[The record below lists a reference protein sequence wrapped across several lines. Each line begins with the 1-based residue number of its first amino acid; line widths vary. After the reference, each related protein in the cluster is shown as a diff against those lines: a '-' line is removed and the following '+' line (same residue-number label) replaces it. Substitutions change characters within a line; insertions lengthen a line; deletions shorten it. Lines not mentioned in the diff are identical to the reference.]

1 MVIHALNGICVEF
14 QETLA
19 GIKARETHISFE
31 ELFKNLTNYEKYLRK
46 KESNFAH
53 ILPLHMRANSSGFLK
68 RLSASNPIT
77 TKIVCQY
84 YDRVDYSAKNC
95 FKIWPKQQHQSSTFH
110 PSPNIA
116 ERRHRQ
122 IVETWLTFLHQ
133 ASLPLKYRSFAFQ
146 TAIYIVNRLFSKAIS
161 NKSPFECMLH
171 QSPNYSKLKMFGCL
185 CYP

>member
-1 MVIHALNGICVEF
+1 MKLIFHLKSYLKILQIMKSILERKNP
-14 QETLA
+14 TLL
-19 GIKARETHISFE
+19 IFFH
-31 ELFKNLTNYEKYLRK
+31 
-46 KESNFAH
+46 
-53 ILPLHMRANSSGFLK
+53 LHMRANSSGFLK

-133 ASLPLKYRSFAFQ
+133 ASLPLKYRSFSFQ
-146 TAIYIVNRLFSKAIS
+146 SAIYIVNRLFSKAIS
-161 NKSPFECMLH
+161 NKYPFECMLH
-171 QSPNYSKLKMFGCL
+171 QSPNYSKLKVFGCL